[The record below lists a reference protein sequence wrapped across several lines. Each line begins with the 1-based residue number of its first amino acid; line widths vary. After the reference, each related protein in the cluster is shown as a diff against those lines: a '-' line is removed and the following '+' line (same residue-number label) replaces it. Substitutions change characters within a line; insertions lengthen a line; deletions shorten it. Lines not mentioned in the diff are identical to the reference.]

1 METINE
7 KERKILPYEKA
18 VLTTWPEDCFLFS
31 ILSNVKYGYN
41 WIADSNIQIVLTH
54 DTINYYPS
62 RKQHFFQNEFD
73 NIPFIN
79 KYSIDRRLLYSFEND
94 FGKIIKKAVDEGFY
108 ISGLFNRRV
117 LTENIVSNL
126 NHVCYIYGYD
136 EEENVVYMNDNF
148 FNGIN
153 SYEKISFDRVKK
165 AFEVALSEK
174 VTLLGNKVVNFYR
187 LNTDMEYQL
196 NKDKIKKGMLDY
208 LYGTC
213 DGENKNNEYTF
224 FGLKAYKKLSGIIE
238 NTYNN
243 YIDLRNLSFLRDVA
257 KVNGIRLDTMI
268 NSELFK
274 IDNPDLFRYIDA
286 QIKAARV
293 MTNLGIKY
301 NIKSDKKILY
311 KLSDMIKEY
320 ERVEKI
326 FSEYIIGLCR

>member
-1 METINE
+1 METVNE
-7 KERKILPYEKA
+7 KERKILPYKKA

-31 ILSNVKYGYN
+31 ILSNAKYGYN
-41 WIADSNIQIVLTH
+41 WIADSNIQIILTH
-54 DTINYYPS
+54 DTINYYPF

-108 ISGLFNRRV
+108 ISGVFNRRV

-136 EEENVVYMNDNF
+136 EEEDVVYMNDNF

-174 VTLLGNKVVNFYR
+174 VTLLGNMVINFYR
-187 LNTDMEYQL
+187 LNIDMEYKL

-208 LYGTC
+208 LY
-213 DGENKNNEYTF
+213 
-224 FGLKAYKKLSGIIE
+224 
-238 NTYNN
+238 
-243 YIDLRNLSFLRDVA
+243 
-257 KVNGIRLDTMI
+257 
-268 NSELFK
+268 
-274 IDNPDLFRYIDA
+274 
-286 QIKAARV
+286 
-293 MTNLGIKY
+293 
-301 NIKSDKKILY
+301 
-311 KLSDMIKEY
+311 
-320 ERVEKI
+320 
-326 FSEYIIGLCR
+326 